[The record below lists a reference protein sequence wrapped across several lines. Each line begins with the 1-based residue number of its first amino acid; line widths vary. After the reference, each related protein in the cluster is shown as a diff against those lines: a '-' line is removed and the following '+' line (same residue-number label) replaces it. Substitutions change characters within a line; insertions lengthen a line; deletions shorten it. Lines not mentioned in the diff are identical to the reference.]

1 MTTLLAYDGAQ
12 SSERALDYAIK
23 YAVNF
28 NEPLYVLT
36 VVTKEQMDPEDPDP
50 AVREYME
57 AAQKKAA
64 AQGVQVHS
72 LIEVGKPDE
81 TVIDVA
87 NRFYCETIIVGR
99 SNRSSLDR
107 LFLGSVSDHVIK
119 NAECTVILVSAE
131 RSTGFDHNL
140 PQ

>member
-1 MTTLLAYDGAQ
+1 M
-12 SSERALDYAIK
+12 
-23 YAVNF
+23 
-28 NEPLYVLT
+28 
-36 VVTKEQMDPEDPDP
+36 
-50 AVREYME
+50 
-57 AAQKKAA
+57 
-64 AQGVQVHS
+64 QVHS
-72 LIEVGKPDE
+72 LIEVGRPDE